1 MVFSAAIGLSQVID
15 AREAGLQAAQQAI
28 AHLGPVMPKMGLV
41 IVTDNYSVERVLSGV
56 LVRLDRVPLLGFSTS
71 AVLTSNDVHRRSVI
85 VALLG
90 GDSLIARSGWW
101 YGFAENSRKTAQTML
116 ERLAIAEDTKGL
128 LLIAADGL
136 RGDAE
141 QICSVLPSGDL
152 VVAGC
157 TCVGEMKQLISY
169 QIGGGQS
176 GSDGLAG
183 SLLSGGLVVGVGV
196 GHGWQ
201 RMGPHF
207 RVTRAHGSAVWELD
221 GKPIT
226 QVYADLFGYPIDA
239 WTVPPLNELV
249 RLYPWE
255 IEQDGTYSYPLK
267 QGAIRS
273 PLRMDAE
280 GFCRFNTSIE
290 ENSIVHLMV
299 GSQEACLEAA
309 RSAVQAA
316 LGQIGEAN
324 PIFALI
330 LIDRAWD
337 YLMKD
342 VFTSVIE
349 DIHKM
354 IGKDVSICG
363 GLTVGQIASNQPSGA
378 VQYLHQ
384 CIEVIIL
391 AEKLE

>member
-1 MVFSAAIGLSQVID
+1 MAFSAAIGLSQVND
-15 AREAGLQAAQQAI
+15 ARDAGLQAAQQALE
-28 AHLGPVMPKMGLV
+28 HLGMVLPKMGLV
-41 IVTDNYSVERVLSGV
+41 IVTDNYPVERVLSGV
-56 LVRLDRVPLLGFSTS
+56 LARLDQVPLIGFNTS
-71 AVLTSNDVHRRSVI
+71 AVLTSNGVHRRSVV

-90 GDSLIARSGWW
+90 GDSLNARSGWW
-101 YGFAENSRKTAQTML
+101 YGFAENSRKTAQTMIQ
-116 ERLAIAEDTKGL
+116 RLAVKEDTKGL

-141 QICSVLPSGDL
+141 QICSILPSGEL

-157 TCVGEMKQLISY
+157 TCAGEMKRLDSH

-176 GSDGLAG
+176 GADGIA
-183 SLLSGGLVVGVGV
+183 SLLLTGSLVVGMGI

-207 RVTRAHGSAVWELD
+207 KVTRVQGSAVGELD

-226 QVYADLFGYPIDA
+226 QVYAELFGYPIDA
-239 WTVPPLNELV
+239 WRVPPLNELV

-255 IEQDGTYSYPLK
+255 IEREGKYSPPLSL
-267 QGAIRS
+267 GAIRS

-280 GFCRFNTSIE
+280 GFCRFNTPVE
-290 ENSIVHLMV
+290 ENSTVHLMI
-299 GSQEACLEAA
+299 GSQDACLEAA
-309 RSAVQAA
+309 KSATQSA
-316 LGQIGEAN
+316 LGQIGEAR
-324 PIFALI
+324 PIFGLI

-342 VFTSVIE
+342 LFDSLVE

-354 IGKDVSICG
+354 IGENASICG
-363 GLTVGQIASNQPSGA
+363 GLTVGQIARSQSSGV

-384 CIEVIIL
+384 CIEVVIL
-391 AEKLE
+391 AEK

>member
-1 MVFSAAIGLSQVID
+1 MGFSDAIGLSQGND
-15 AREAGLQAAQQAI
+15 ARDAGLQAAQQAM
-28 AHLGPVMPKMGLV
+28 AHLGTMMPKMGVV
-41 IVTDNYSVERVLSGV
+41 IVTDDYSVERVLSGV
-56 LVRLDRVPLLGFSTS
+56 LARLDQVPLIGFSTS
-71 AVLTSNDVHRRSVI
+71 AVLTSNGMHRRSVI

-90 GDSLIARSGWW
+90 GDSLNARSGWW

-116 ERLAIAEDTKGL
+116 QQLAVEKDTKGL

-141 QICSVLPSGDL
+141 QICSVLPSGEL

-157 TCVGEMKQLISY
+157 ACAGEMKRLNSY

-183 SLLSGGLVVGVGV
+183 SLLTGSLVVGVGI

-207 RVTRAHGSAVWELD
+207 RVSRAQGSAVWELD
-221 GKPIT
+221 GKPIA
-226 QVYADLFGYPIDA
+226 QIYADLFGYPIDA

-255 IEQDGTYSYPLK
+255 IEREGACSPPQNP
-267 QGAIRS
+267 GAIRS

-290 ENSIVHLMV
+290 ENSIVHLMI
-299 GSQEACLEAA
+299 GSQDACLEAA
-309 RSAVQAA
+309 KSATQAA
-316 LGQIGEAN
+316 LDQIGEAR
-324 PIFALI
+324 PIFGLI
-330 LIDRAWD
+330 LIDRVWD
-337 YLMKD
+337 YLLKD
-342 VFTSVIE
+342 LFDSLIE

-363 GLTVGQIASNQPSGA
+363 GLTVGQIASSQSSGA

-384 CIEVIIL
+384 CIEVVIL
-391 AEKLE
+391 AEK